1 MNAAAPPAEND
12 SPLSTFTRC
21 HAGIVSQ
28 LEDTARLPEW
38 LQAAARAEAA
48 LSGREYV
55 LPDDVRAVAVPV
67 LAHRLILDRRAGT
80 DSAEELV
87 RAVLDEVRVPAEHTP
102 RTR

>member
-1 MNAAAPPAEND
+1 MADGGGDVRAEVVPELDRRGAHAARGAVDEQ
-12 SPLSTFTRC
+12 PL
-21 HAGIVSQ
+21 
-28 LEDTARLPEW
+28 
-38 LQAAARAEAA
+38 ARAEAA